1 MNTRTILTLVLAL
14 ATLLGAAAAARA
26 DERDELKQR
35 FKERYPTLVQLKK
48 AEKIGETFKGLAAV
62 VKEEYEG
69 QQVDPDEAGGPT
81 IKAFLAEEN
90 KDRLRLYQLMA
101 EELKTTPAKIA
112 ERDAK
117 RRFEQAKP
125 HEWLQPEKDKWV
137 RKRDLK

>member
-1 MNTRTILTLVLAL
+1 MNTRTILVFVLAM
-14 ATLLGAAAAARA
+14 ATLLSVAAVARA
-26 DERDELKQR
+26 DEREELKQR
-35 FKERYPTLVQLKK
+35 FKERYPTLVRLKK
-48 AEKIGETFKGLAAV
+48 AEKVGETFKGLAAA
-62 VKEEYEG
+62 VKEEYED
-69 QQVDPDEAGGPT
+69 QKVDPQQPESQT

-90 KDRLRLYQLMA
+90 RDRLRLYELLA

-137 RKRDLK
+137 RKRDMK